1 MIRTKEV
8 EDFIETWARYCGAP
22 KSVFIGHLDKM
33 LESVVKDHESRIS
46 SLEAALSLDDENVE
60 RVAGTFYEK
69 VFHKP
74 FSKASSIARESFL
87 EEAAYNLSVFRKL
100 AGLEGEDGE

>member
-22 KSVFIGHLDKM
+22 KSVFIGHVDKM

-46 SLEAALSLDDENVE
+46 SLEAALSKYEAFWNWSRETDKMQFEKEYEHEKPQASDE
-60 RVAGTFYEK
+60 
-69 VFHKP
+69 
-74 FSKASSIARESFL
+74 
-87 EEAAYNLSVFRKL
+87 EE
-100 AGLEGEDGE
+100 